1 MFFRLSCLRIR
12 LFWAEL
18 ILDFRNAG
26 ASFDKEVIEFFSAFL
41 ATTIGVFLAFALD
54 RRREHANLK
63 VKKLKLIQ
71 LLIDELDYLTIY
83 IRKNPDLVFL
93 LDYRLQ
99 TDVIDET
106 IKDQLELFDQKTNKL
121 LKLVRLRTILQSD
134 DLEEWTELNKSAV
147 GTGKYPNKKASY
159 IAKDIKIYWKKFIV
173 EIAPLI
179 KELKKDLEREKVE
192 A

>member
-1 MFFRLSCLRIR
+1 MPNMNIEQIDWF
-12 LFWAEL
+12 
-18 ILDFRNAG
+18 
-26 ASFDKEVIEFFSAFL
+26 KEFIEFFSAFL
-41 ATTIGVFLAFALD
+41 ATTLGVFLAFKLD
-54 RRREHANLK
+54 RWRERANLR

-71 LLIDELDYLTIY
+71 LLIDELDYLTVY

-147 GTGKYPNKKASY
+147 GTGKYPTKNTGYNAE
-159 IAKDIKIYWKKFIV
+159 DIRLYWKKFIV
-173 EIAPLI
+173 EIRPLV
-179 KELKKDLEREKVE
+179 KELKKDLEREKVK
-192 A
+192 ANLIVLFL

>member
-1 MFFRLSCLRIR
+1 
-12 LFWAEL
+12 L
-18 ILDFRNAG
+18 IDWF
-26 ASFDKEVIEFFSAFL
+26 KEVIEFFSAFL